1 MLICNWNCV
10 KWSQQTRHLS
20 HSLGVRIRKEML
32 RVANCVSSS
41 QPSGVIIL
49 MAVDDVSTQD
59 LMMSALAL
67 VHDPPVTLSLSP
79 QCVLI
84 MIVISVMML
93 MIMSL

>member
-1 MLICNWNCV
+1 
-10 KWSQQTRHLS
+10 
-20 HSLGVRIRKEML
+20 
-32 RVANCVSSS
+32 
-41 QPSGVIIL
+41 
-49 MAVDDVSTQD
+49 MAEDDVSTQD